1 MESFKSETNSRS
13 NASETIMLSKRHGT
27 LNRVLYKRPI
37 DNKICR
43 RCSVKPDMHIPV
55 TEVNVVKEE
64 VREV

>member
-27 LNRVLYKRPI
+27 LNRALYNRPI
-37 DNKICR
+37 DNKISK
-43 RCSVKPDMHIPV
+43 RCNMKPDMSQR
-55 TEVNVVKEE
+55 VNVVKEE